1 MFVQIISKTKMNYFG
16 KTGNHTVV
24 SIINN
29 FIPRSEIEQYTVA
42 PNDQTEPKLPP
53 AAAPALH
60 KFVMQVVHLNRHIT
74 SFLILPRKST

>member
-1 MFVQIISKTKMNYFG
+1 MNYFG

-42 PNDQTEPKLPP
+42 PNDQTEPKFPP